1 MAKTSYPTPKKT
13 PSKRKYSGSS
23 YSKAKKAKKRYP
35 SKKFYKK
42 LKKYS
47 KRGGRTINVQE
58 DKEFANV
65 IKRTQKVTRHQ
76 QKIIN
81 NRFKNGY
88 SPFQKITT
96 NQVQL
101 NSGVEFNQCKW
112 IWRSACNA
120 SFIAQL
126 FNAFPIPTNVAGSNV
141 SNTAN
146 LYVKSE
152 QQSIYI
158 NKVTMKYEIMN
169 PTNYD
174 MNLILYDIVYKEDLA
189 KSNSSRYYESSSK
202 NNIVTTEGDP
212 IVLLSK
218 GVGAIGPADLG
229 TADPT
234 MLTLTDVNYKPTMS
248 YPFNIY
254 CKIQKK
260 QIFRL
265 QPGATMTHIF
275 KFRPKALIN
284 KGYWAT
290 KYSNSSYGSIKNI
303 TCGCLFKVYG
313 QISGTGSSDSADI
326 SNVANAAG
334 KIMIKERMD
343 TKWYCM
349 TPRYNYIFKDDS
361 GEWAPDAGDE
371 TMEVINDSNIKPIQ
385 TIDLDNTNN
394 DPGTYNPTDPGE

>member
-13 PSKRKYSGSS
+13 PTKRKYSGSS

-65 IKRTQKVTRHQ
+65 IKRTQKVTRSQ

-81 NRFKNGY
+81 KRFKNGY

-96 NQVQL
+96 SQIQL
-101 NSGVEFNQCKW
+101 NSGSEFNKCKW
-112 IWRSACNA
+112 IWRCACNA
-120 SFIAQL
+120 SFISDM
-126 FNAFPIPTNVAGSNV
+126 FNKSPLPENTAGDTLAS
-141 SNTAN
+141 TAN
-146 LYVKSE
+146 LYIKSE
-152 QQSIYI
+152 QQSIYL
-158 NKVTMKYEIMN
+158 NKVEMKYEIMN

-174 MNLILYDIVYKEDLA
+174 MNLIIYDIVYKEDLD
-189 KSNSSRYYESSSK
+189 KYNYSVYYENDV
-202 NNIVTTEGDP
+202 NNGLNASYGDP
-212 IVLLSK
+212 IALLNQGIE
-218 GVGAIGPADLG
+218 GVDNNYQ

-234 MLTLTDVNYKPTMS
+234 ALTLTDVNYKPTMS

-265 QPGATMTHIF
+265 QPGATMTHIY

-284 KGYWAT
+284 RGYYAV
-290 KYSNSSYGSIKNI
+290 KYNNNSAGSLKNI
-303 TCGCLFKVYG
+303 TCGCLFKIYG
-313 QISGTGSSDSADI
+313 QISGTGETSVDDMTH
-326 SNVANAAG
+326 VANASG
-334 KIMIKERMD
+334 KIMIKERLNS
-343 TKWYCM
+343 KWYFM
-349 TPRYNYIFKDDS
+349 TPKYNYVFKDETE
-361 GEWAPDAGDE
+361 EWTPDQDEE
-371 TMEVINDSNIKPIQ
+371 TMEVVNDSNIKPIQ

-394 DPGTYNPTDPGE
+394 DPGTVNPAPSQT